1 MKLASEMRQGARD
14 ITVASRIF
22 LGLGVVSLVAAVV
35 LLAYNQGAFAKHI
48 QVFFTA
54 ESAEGLN
61 KGMAVKLVGFK
72 VGSVESITIDKPLRV
87 TVELKV
93 DANYGPMI
101 DADST
106 VRLVRE
112 AILGSNA
119 LEIRPGSGNRGSILD
134 KSFLRYEREPSVE
147 NAVMALLDQMVPI
160 VTDIRQITAYLSA
173 PDSDLRQAVRSVN
186 RTAGS
191 LADASIELKKLIET
205 TTQRVE
211 QGETVVSGVFGTADK
226 LLRDAATSL
235 ALLDSSLKKVD
246 AAVPGITS
254 KLEQTLE
261 NVRAA
266 SEAARVMMAGEMSGV
281 VAEAGALVS
290 DTSEVVRGARRAWP
304 MSNFV
309 QPPRESLLRLD
320 GAGGVTAVPADSG
333 RDR

>member
-1 MKLASEMRQGARD
+1 MKLATEMRQGVRD
-14 ITVASRIF
+14 ITLASRIF
-22 LGLGVVSLVAAVV
+22 LGLGVVSLVAAVL
-35 LLAYNQGAFAKHI
+35 LLAYNQGAFTNYM

-54 ESAEGLN
+54 GSAEGLN

-72 VGSVESITIDKPLRV
+72 VGSVESITIDNELRV

-101 DADST
+101 DADAT
-106 VRLVRE
+106 IRLARE
-112 AILGSNA
+112 AIIGGNV
-119 LEIRPGSGNRGSILD
+119 LEINRGSGTWGPVLD
-134 KSFLRYEREPSVE
+134 KAFLRYEREASVE
-147 NAVMALLDQMVPI
+147 SSVMTLLDQMAPI
-160 VTDIRQITAYLSA
+160 VGDIRQITAYLNA
-173 PDSDLRQAVRSVN
+173 PDSDLRQAIRSVN
-186 RTAGS
+186 KTAGS

-211 QGETVVSGVFGTADK
+211 QGETLVSGVFGTADK
-226 LLRDAATSL
+226 LLRDAGTSL

-246 AAVPGITS
+246 AAVPGITT

-261 NVRAA
+261 NVRAT
-266 SEAARVMMAGEMSGV
+266 SEAARAMMAGELSGV

-290 DTSEVVRGARRAWP
+290 DTNEMVRGARRSWP